1 MNLFTKLINFFS
13 RSDGKK
19 SGSRS
24 SSPVVIIR
32 REKDYG
38 NSPNGND
45 NREDKRSSLTPKLV
59 LIPLLCVLFM
69 TSGYSQAANSDG
81 SSTCATWSLMNNGTA
96 TSVSPNLVAPPQN
109 LSGGSSA
116 PLMTVFTPYVST
128 GQRLWVGNT
137 GWVAGARDPNRY
149 IEFNLSA
156 TTGNQLTVNTVSF
169 NYGDNTGTTNF
180 NILQSQVFF
189 SIDNWSTST
198 QLGGTLNYQNT
209 TMQSFNAN
217 IVGGVTV
224 PMGYQF
230 SVRIYPYSP
239 VGSNPMNP
247 SFAIH
252 HNVQICEE

>member
-109 LSGGSSA
+109 LSGPHLA
-116 PLMTVFTPYVST
+116 
-128 GQRLWVGNT
+128 
-137 GWVAGARDPNRY
+137 
-149 IEFNLSA
+149 
-156 TTGNQLTVNTVSF
+156 LTNE
-169 NYGDNTGTTNF
+169 YK
-180 NILQSQVFF
+180 L
-189 SIDNWSTST
+189 
-198 QLGGTLNYQNT
+198 L
-209 TMQSFNAN
+209 
-217 IVGGVTV
+217 
-224 PMGYQF
+224 
-230 SVRIYPYSP
+230 
-239 VGSNPMNP
+239 
-247 SFAIH
+247 
-252 HNVQICEE
+252 